1 MKLKLLA
8 FVLAASLLSIF
19 PLKAEETNSISV
31 TDDQATTEKAN
42 PAPALTPM
50 PQTTSTPLPET
61 KSIPEKPAKQPTTL
75 KTLVIHKPMPS
86 QTWGKVIQYH
96 RDQIFALTDKNR
108 EILHE
113 FLFQDEEGT
122 VRTAVFHENTEGNGY
137 WEVWV
142 WDQQ

>member
-1 MKLKLLA
+1 MKLKILA
-8 FVLAASLLSIF
+8 FVLVSIFLSIF
-19 PLKAEETNSISV
+19 PLTADEQNSIPV
-31 TDDQATTEKAN
+31 TDDQGTTEKTK
-42 PAPALTPM
+42 PAATLTPI
-50 PQTTSTPLPET
+50 PQPTSTPLPET
-61 KSIPEKPAKQPTTL
+61 KLIPGKPVKQPTTL
-75 KTLVIHKPMPS
+75 KVLLIHKPMPS

-113 FLFQDEEGT
+113 FLFQDEEGI

>member
-8 FVLAASLLSIF
+8 FVLAASLFSFF
-19 PLKAEETNSISV
+19 PIKAYEQNSISV
-31 TDDQATTEKAN
+31 TDDQDTTEKAN
-42 PAPALTPM
+42 PAATLTLL
-50 PQTTSTPLPET
+50 PQPTSTPLPET
-61 KSIPEKPAKQPTTL
+61 KSFPGKSAKQPTTL

-113 FLFQDEEGT
+113 FLFQDEEGI
-122 VRTAVFHENTEGNGY
+122 VRTAVFHENSDGNGY